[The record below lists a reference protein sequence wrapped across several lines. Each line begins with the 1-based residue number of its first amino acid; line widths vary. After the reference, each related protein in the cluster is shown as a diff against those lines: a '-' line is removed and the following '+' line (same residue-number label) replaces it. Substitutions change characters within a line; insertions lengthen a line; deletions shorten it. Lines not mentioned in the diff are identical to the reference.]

1 MEFTNGKITNLMST
15 DTSRVDFAAGYC
27 HIGWVALI
35 QVCIILAILIVNI
48 GPSALAGFG
57 LLILSAPILARIV
70 RKLAIKR
77 FKSTKFTDARVR
89 ITQEILNSMRVIKYY
104 AWEKSFLGKVMDLRE
119 SELKI
124 VRFLLMMRACVN
136 AVSMTIPVYASILA
150 FVTYSLTGNALNP
163 ANVFSSLT
171 LFNLLR
177 MPLMFL
183 PVVFAASTDAWV
195 SIGRMESLLLAGEL
209 EDAVDIDYDA
219 KYAVEVDKGR
229 FVWEVESKD
238 TPAPEKKTE

>member
-15 DTSRVDFAAGYC
+15 DSSRVDFAAGYC
-27 HIGWVALI
+27 HIGWVALV
-35 QVCIILAILIVNI
+35 QMCIILAILLVNI
-48 GPSALAGFG
+48 GPSALAGFA
-57 LLILSAPILARIV
+57 LLIVSAPVLARIV

-124 VRFLLMMRACVN
+124 VRFLLLMRAGVN

-150 FVTYSLTGNALNP
+150 FVTYSLTGHALNP

-183 PVVFAASTDAWV
+183 PVVFAACTDAYV
-195 SIGRMESLLLAGEL
+195 SLGRMQNMLLADEM
-209 EDAVDIDYDA
+209 EER
-219 KYAVEVDKGR
+219 VEVDPD
-229 FVWEVESKD
+229 S
-238 TPAPEKKTE
+238 